1 MKKLDKTDKKILG
14 ILNNNSRI
22 SYSKIA
28 KELKMNRTIVAYRI
42 EQLISKGVI
51 RSFEPKID
59 YEKIGYFKYI
69 CYIGLYD
76 FDKKTKERIIHFL
89 KTHPFSAWL
98 GECIG
103 KYQIRLRILAKD
115 KSHFYR
121 ILSEIEQEFG
131 NNLREI
137 KTLHMVEP
145 IKKDNEIVFTGGKK
159 TIVKRPKQIKIDEK
173 DYLLLQGLAK
183 NCRETL
189 LNLSK
194 KTGLSIEG
202 LRNRIK
208 ALEKS
213 GVITGYTCNINTRAI
228 EDVGLWGNMLVKFK
242 NPQRIAGKLKEFTSK
257 RKQLGRSFL
266 LFGDWNAELTFFTKD
281 MQTLHDLL
289 NEFLTEFSKEIQQ
302 YDIIFYLEGH
312 KYPPVPE
319 GVLSVN

>member
-1 MKKLDKTDKKILG
+1 MKKLDKTNKKILG
-14 ILNNNSRI
+14 ILKHNSRTP
-22 SYSKIA
+22 YSKIA
-28 KELKMNRTIVAYRI
+28 KELKINRTIIAYRI
-42 EQLISKGVI
+42 EQLIKKGVI

-59 YEKIGYFKYI
+59 YEKIGYFKYL
-69 CYIGLYD
+69 CYIGFYD
-76 FDKKTKERIIHFL
+76 FDKKTKEKIIHFL

-103 KYQIRLRILAKD
+103 KYQIRLRVLAKD

-131 NNLREI
+131 SNLREI

-145 IKKDNEIVFTGGKK
+145 IKQDNEIVFRGGKK
-159 TIVKRPKQIKIDEK
+159 LIVKKPKPIELDDK
-173 DYLLLQGLAK
+173 DYLILQGLTK

-208 ALEKS
+208 SLEKN
-213 GVITGYTCNINTRAI
+213 GIILGYTCNINTHSI
-228 EDVGLWGNMLVKFK
+228 EDVGLWGNILVKFK
-242 NPQRIAGKLKEFTSK
+242 NPERIAGKLREFTSQ

-266 LFGDWNAELTFFTKD
+266 LFGDWNAEFTFFTKD

-289 NEFLTEFSKEIQQ
+289 NEFLTEFSKDIHQ

-319 GVLSVN
+319 GVLVVN